1 MRFIW
6 EKKRILDIAM
16 DMSLSSPLFRGKF
29 SLWGNRMD
37 IKGGVSFLE
46 RSVLAFNID
55 SGSSFEGLELKEE
68 MQAIT
73 SWEKGNIEINILDTL
88 VKFNRS
94 LDWEGEGNF
103 QGVINKEGQEWK
115 GHLTWRVVIFRW
127 VIFW

>member
-1 MRFIW
+1 
-6 EKKRILDIAM
+6 M
-16 DMSLSSPLFRGKF
+16 DMSLSSPLLRGKF

-73 SWEKGNIEINILDTL
+73 SWEKEILKLIYLIL
-88 VKFNRS
+88 
-94 LDWEGEGNF
+94 W
-103 QGVINKEGQEWK
+103 
-115 GHLTWRVVIFRW
+115 
-127 VIFW
+127 